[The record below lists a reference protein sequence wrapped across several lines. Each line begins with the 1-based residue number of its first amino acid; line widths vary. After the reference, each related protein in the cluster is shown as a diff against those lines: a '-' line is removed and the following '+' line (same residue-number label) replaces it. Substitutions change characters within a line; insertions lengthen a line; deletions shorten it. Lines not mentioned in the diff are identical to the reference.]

1 MSNKLVVLQG
11 KSFYVELQSMLG
23 STNYGWCLKSM
34 PEELLL
40 TGTQNTHTRP
50 GISPMMQRFYFSA
63 VSAETTN
70 VEVTFV
76 LACLSNVSDVT
87 DEFKAEIQIVP
98 SNSDEFVSYSENG
111 PAPQVIYGITYMGD
125 QETVCG
131 DNAAALKYG
140 YPCGND
146 TPFIRRHSCGPENTP
161 FIHANSCNTN
171 TAFKYGYPCGVND
184 ANLKYGYSCGA
195 NDARL
200 AYGYPCGV
208 NDANLKYGYP
218 CGVNDATLK
227 YGYPVMEYGLPYAT
241 DLTAM
246 PYGLVYS
253 NNACADYT
261 MDSRPYGM
269 VYTGQDARLYA
280 FPMNK

>member
-87 DEFKAEIQIVP
+87 DEF
-98 SNSDEFVSYSENG
+98 VSYSENG
-111 PAPQVIYGITYMGD
+111 PAPEVIYGITYMGD

-131 DNAAALKYG
+131 DNAAVLKYG

-146 TPFIRRHSCGPENTP
+146 TPFIRRHSCVPENTP

-171 TAFKYGYPCGVND
+171 TAFKYGYPCSVND

-208 NDANLKYGYP
+208 KDANLKYGYP